1 VRLFAVWSIAM
12 NKAPLKAQHWLIF
25 AIVAALFF
33 AWGAWLMRSTEVR
46 PVDNLQ
52 QWRDVLLQPL
62 AEDELVLRD
71 LQALTSGE
79 LWLEPRLDGAR
90 LAYRATLEGEE
101 GEWSLQAE
109 VALSKN
115 QRDSL
120 MATQGLKAGDAELAL
135 DQSLAAQMATF
146 SIASLNLYAPQALAS
161 ERLAASLGQSRLTLE
176 LAEGQAWVY
185 PQWGLTVHL
194 RGDDVALLHAV
205 PRKAFRATR

>member
-1 VRLFAVWSIAM
+1 M

-25 AIVAALFF
+25 ALVAALFF
-33 AWGAWLMRSTEVR
+33 AWGAWLMRSSEVQ

-62 AEDELVLRD
+62 AEDGLTLRD
-71 LQALTSGE
+71 VQALTSGE

-90 LAYRATLEGEE
+90 LTYRATPEGEE
-101 GEWSLQAE
+101 GGWLLQAE
-109 VALSKN
+109 LALSKN

-120 MATQGLKAGDAELAL
+120 MAAQGLKAGDAEWAL

-161 ERLAASLGQSRLTLE
+161 ERLAASLGQPRLTLE
-176 LAEGQAWVY
+176 LADGQAWVY

>member
-1 VRLFAVWSIAM
+1 M

-25 AIVAALFF
+25 ALVAALFF
-33 AWGAWLMRSTEVR
+33 AWGAWLMRSSEVQ

-62 AEDELVLRD
+62 AEDGLTLRD
-71 LQALTSGE
+71 VQALTSGE

-90 LAYRATLEGEE
+90 LTYRATPEGEE
-101 GEWSLQAE
+101 GGWLLQAE
-109 VALSKN
+109 LALSKN

-120 MATQGLKAGDAELAL
+120 MAAQGLKAGDAEWAL

-161 ERLAASLGQSRLTLE
+161 ERLAASLGQPRLTLE
-176 LAEGQAWVY
+176 LADGQAWVY
-185 PQWGLTVHL
+185 PQWGLTVHM

>member
-1 VRLFAVWSIAM
+1 M

-25 AIVAALFF
+25 AIVAVLFF
-33 AWGAWLMRSTEVR
+33 AWGAWLMRSGEVQ
-46 PVDNLQ
+46 PVANLQ

-62 AEDELVLRD
+62 AEDGLTLRD
-71 LQALTSGE
+71 VQALTSGE

-90 LAYRATLEGEE
+90 LTYRATPEGEE
-101 GEWSLQAE
+101 GGWLLQAE
-109 VALSKN
+109 LALSKS

-120 MATQGLKAGDAELAL
+120 MAAQGLKAGDAEWAL

-146 SIASLNLYAPQALAS
+146 SIASLNLYAPQELAS
-161 ERLAASLGQSRLTLE
+161 ERLAASLGQPRLTLE
-176 LAEGQAWVY
+176 LADGQAWVY

>member
-1 VRLFAVWSIAM
+1 M

-62 AEDELVLRD
+62 AEDGLTLRD
-71 LQALTSGE
+71 VQALTSGE
-79 LWLEPRLDGAR
+79 LWLQPRLDGAR
-90 LAYRATLEGEE
+90 LTYRATPEGEE
-101 GEWSLQAE
+101 GGWLLQAE
-109 VALSKN
+109 LALSKN

-120 MATQGLKAGDAELAL
+120 MAAQGLKAGDAEWAL
-135 DQSLAAQMATF
+135 DQSLGAQMATF

-161 ERLAASLGQSRLTLE
+161 ERLAASLGQPRLTLE
-176 LAEGQAWVY
+176 LADGQAWVY